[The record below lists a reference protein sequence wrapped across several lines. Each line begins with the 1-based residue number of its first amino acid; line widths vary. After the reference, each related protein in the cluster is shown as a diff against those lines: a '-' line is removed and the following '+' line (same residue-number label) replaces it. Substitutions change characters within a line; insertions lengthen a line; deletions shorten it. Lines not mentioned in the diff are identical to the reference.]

1 MGIPLL
7 CCPTN
12 ITKMSDSSDR
22 WKKRQ
27 DNKTGTSRQSSVKD
41 RWPPADKENKTSR
54 FTSSP
59 KRETSQTAELPR
71 QKPPSGS
78 SSTTSN
84 STRSS
89 TATNSG
95 QTNFSSSTNTS
106 THRSSR
112 RSSKTSEHDMTQ
124 RNTTSKTHA
133 PTAGSLAS
141 QSGESSAVCSDRK
154 THTSSESQTIPE
166 PKQITVVESP
176 THLQQKTNFTAGSVR
191 NPRNSSSSSSV
202 ATIAISSRK
211 TPSPELPASHHLSA
225 QVSASVCV
233 CVCVCVCMIS
243 R

>member
-1 MGIPLL
+1 MGIPLR
-7 CCPTN
+7 CCHN
-12 ITKMSDSSDR
+12 FFLSDSSDR
-22 WKKRQ
+22 WKRRMQ

-41 RWPPADKENKTSR
+41 RWPPADKEDKTSR

-59 KRETSQTAELPR
+59 KRETSRTAELPR

-112 RSSKTSEHDMTQ
+112 SSKTSEHDMTQ

-141 QSGESSAVCSDRK
+141 QSGESSAVGSDRK

-176 THLQQKTNFTAGSVR
+176 THLQQKTNFTTGSGR

-225 QVSASVCV
+225 TRN
-233 CVCVCVCMIS
+233 IHLYEG
-243 R
+243 